1 MEEQQSDFRPLIV
14 RLLASGKL
22 TPEGLIELIS
32 KGLIDP
38 GLLFSK
44 FMAAYTLFWLM
55 PDGVRSGSRRPSA
68 ATEKTFD
75 LLWLA
80 YEQWIARGVTHLS
93 EAAGLWT
100 DFYGNIR
107 WAIVQR
113 RGDEELERD
122 LHKHIAKSAHV
133 WLSEVDKLTTKNF
146 GHFRNEISKIVDAL
160 KKIEK
165 IGEATTDVSS
175 NVHHRQEVTGI
186 NESPEWTQRDMQ
198 RS

>member
-100 DFYGNIR
+100 SFYGNVR
-107 WAIVQR
+107 WNLVHR
-113 RGDEELERD
+113 RNDEHFEKN
-122 LHKHIAKSAHV
+122 LHEFLAQSAQE
-133 WLSEVDKLTTKNF
+133 WLLDVRNLTQKNF
-146 GHFRNEISKIVDAL
+146 DELVREIDGVLEEL
-160 KKIEK
+160 KKIETPTEK
-165 IGEATTDVSS
+165 KDIETSTTD
-175 NVHHRQEVTGI
+175 
-186 NESPEWTQRDMQ
+186 
-198 RS
+198 